1 MHIDGTG
8 QSLGKK
14 ARLKSPL
21 IFERGDFCL
30 EFYYHMYGS
39 TVGSLNVYRDSTSN
53 RVWSMSGNQGNAWQ
67 KASVD
72 FSSSS
77 SYFQIIFEGVRGS
90 WDNGDIAIDDVEIKN
105 HACGAV
111 PTGTGDCNF
120 ESSDICGY
128 THDRTHDFDW
138 QRHRGSTLSSG
149 TGPSQDH
156 TTGTGY
162 YMYMETTLPATG
174 DKARLV
180 SPAIVGGGTKCLQF
194 WYHMYGSRTGTLA
207 VVNKVYDQTT
217 LGTRLWSL
225 SGNQGDAWKRARV
238 TLTPTASY
246 FQIVF
251 EGTNGGFFSD
261 IAVDDIDVDDGSC
274 RDVNECLVDAQACSP
289 HAQCTNT
296 ADGYEC
302 TCRPGY
308 SGNGHLCE
316 ALPTTRPPTTIAR
329 TTEPATTAPD
339 TTAVITT
346 FETETTVESTTHETT
361 PQAETTLPTVTMVP
375 TSNDNVLST
384 TDVESSSDSD
394 NTGITT
400 TVSLSTDNTEYHTD
414 GQTTTM
420 ETTDQSS
427 VSFHSVYTTSTS
439 TVTPDITTP
448 IKPSTFTATSS
459 GVSFSTS
466 SSVGTVSGLSAQ
478 QTLMVVGSVLGATL
492 VVLSAALIYTVIRN
506 RKSHDLRDII
516 ERNGEVAMDDI
527 SDEKLSGFHNPSYG
541 ILQVTIRY
549 SSFFNMI

>member
-1 MHIDGTG
+1 MMTITRMLSLQGACLFLLIRATSSTAVESCDFESYRICGYTQDRTDDFDWTRRRGSTTTSGTGPTGDHTTGSGYYMHIDGTG

-14 ARLKSPL
+14 ARLKSSL
-21 IFERGDFCL
+21 IFTRGAQDFCL

-39 TVGSLNVYRDSTSN
+39 TVGTLNVYRDRSYSSY

-77 SYFQIIFEGVRGS
+77 SYFQIIFEGVRGQ
-90 WDNGDIAIDDVEIKN
+90 WDNSDIAIDDVEISN

-138 QRHRGSTLSSG
+138 QRHRGATSSSG

-180 SPAIVGGGTKCLQF
+180 SPAIVGGGGKCVQF

-207 VVNKVYDQTT
+207 VFNKVYDQTT
-217 LGTRLWSL
+217 QGTRVWLL
-225 SGNQGDAWKRARV
+225 SGNQGDAWRRARV
-238 TLTPTASY
+238 TLSQTAAY
-246 FQIVF
+246 FQLVF

-261 IAVDDIDVDDGSC
+261 IAVDDIDVSDGSC
-274 RDVNECLVDAQACSP
+274 RDVNECLQDAQACSP

-316 ALPTTRPPTTIAR
+316 GMEA
-329 TTEPATTAPD
+329 
-339 TTAVITT
+339 
-346 FETETTVESTTHETT
+346 ST
-361 PQAETTLPTVTMVP
+361 PV
-375 TSNDNVLST
+375 
-384 TDVESSSDSD
+384 
-394 NTGITT
+394 
-400 TVSLSTDNTEYHTD
+400 
-414 GQTTTM
+414 
-420 ETTDQSS
+420 S
-427 VSFHSVYTTSTS
+427 VS
-439 TVTPDITTP
+439 
-448 IKPSTFTATSS
+448 
-459 GVSFSTS
+459 
-466 SSVGTVSGLSAQ
+466 TVSGLSTQ
-478 QTLMVVGSVLGATL
+478 QTLVVVGSVLGTML
-492 VVLSAALIYTVIRN
+492 VGLSAALIFTVMRN
-506 RKSHDLRDII
+506 RQKSHDLRSII
-516 ERNGEVAMDDI
+516 EQNGEVAMDDI
-527 SDEKLSGFHNPSYG
+527 SDEKLGGFQNPSYG
-541 ILQVTIRY
+541 ILQVTIRNDV
-549 SSFFNMI
+549 SDI